1 MTVHIKPEFNNNKKW
16 NVISVND
23 GKNILVQGIEAATED
38 TAIQFIE
45 EESTLLREYCEAH
58 SGLTIV
64 GFYLYSNGIT
74 NSEAGTAFANKW
86 RKRGVKVW

>member
-1 MTVHIKPEFNNNKKW
+1 MTINIKPAFNKNKW
-16 NVISVND
+16 SVVSVID
-23 GKNILVQGIEAATED
+23 GKNIPIQGIEAATED
-38 TAIQFIE
+38 AANKFIE
-45 EESTLLREYCEAH
+45 EEATLLREYYETH
-58 SGLTIV
+58 SSLTII